1 MSEALI
7 NWFMVTLGGK
17 VGKEFI
23 LFLIS
28 MVPILE
34 LRGGLLAAGPAFL
47 NVELAK
53 AVPICVIGNLVPIP
67 FILLLITKIFD
78 WMKGTKRLKPMVE
91 KLEKKAMS
99 KSDKIEKYEFWGL
112 VLFVG
117 IPLPGTGAWTGTLAA
132 SFLKL
137 DFKTSIT
144 AVSLGVILAGIIM
157 SLGSKIVSIFGWA
170 GVIALIAVIVAIIII
185 SVIVKKKKSKK

>member
-53 AVPICVIGNLVPIP
+53 AVPISVIGNIVPIP

-99 KSDKIEKYEFWGL
+99 KSDKIEKFEFWGL

-117 IPLPGTGAWTGTLAA
+117 IPLPGTGAWTGSLIAALLGIRFRKAFPAVVVGVCLAA
-132 SFLKL
+132 FIMS
-137 DFKTSIT
+137 
-144 AVSLGVILAGIIM
+144 VISYGIIGGI
-157 SLGSKIVSIFGWA
+157 LG
-170 GVIALIAVIVAIIII
+170 
-185 SVIVKKKKSKK
+185 